1 MHRLVRF
8 YVQAK
13 NKYRCILTRQEAVE
27 LLDQNKS
34 YLGSLH
40 SMYKPLSSKVSSAR
54 ADNTTSDTGCFIK
67 RKQATH
73 SELLRV
79 DSISGQKNKVW
90 VETYGCAASKA
101 DSEMI
106 AGLLKRNGYELAKY
120 EQESS
125 LNIIITCSVKDATE
139 HKMLHRIG
147 ELTKVR
153 KPIVLAGC
161 LPKADKDMVERMFPS
176 ASLLGP
182 HSIDKTIDIVNS
194 TLAGKKTVILDD
206 SSRNKINVPRVRL
219 NPIVGIVE
227 IASGCMSECTF
238 CQTKLAKGGIRSYPA
253 GEILR
258 QIKHDVKE
266 GCKEIWLT
274 STDNG
279 CYGKDFGSN
288 IVELLQLCCDIDAHY
303 KLRLG
308 MMNPMH
314 LNSIVK
320 GLLGVYEHSE
330 KIFKFL
336 HIPVQS
342 GSDRLLRKMKRGH
355 SVKTYREIV
364 KTFRSRIP
372 EITIATDIIV
382 GFPSETEDDF
392 EKTLQLIKDTQPDIV
407 NSSKFS
413 ARPNTAAANLKQLR
427 SDIIKNRT
435 DKLHLLVK
443 EVSSMRNSMWVGWRG
458 DLLVDE
464 VYSNNV
470 IGRNY
475 AYKSVAL
482 SPLVTSRSDSHQ
494 QGKYTL
500 GTEIEADIYGYSDY
514 SLKGQPV
521 EQYP

>member
-1 MHRLVRF
+1 
-8 YVQAK
+8 
-13 NKYRCILTRQEAVE
+13 
-27 LLDQNKS
+27 
-34 YLGSLH
+34 
-40 SMYKPLSSKVSSAR
+40 
-54 ADNTTSDTGCFIK
+54 
-67 RKQATH
+67 
-73 SELLRV
+73 V
-79 DSISGQKNKVW
+79 DSTLGPKNKVW
-90 VETYGCAASKA
+90 LETYGCAASKA
-101 DSEMI
+101 DSEMV
-106 AGLLKRNGYELAKY
+106 AGLLKTNGYELAAH
-120 EQESS
+120 EEESS

-147 ELTKVR
+147 ELTKAR
-153 KPIVLAGC
+153 KPIVLGGC
-161 LPKADKDMVERMFPS
+161 LPKADQNMVERMFPS

-182 HSIDKTIDIVNS
+182 HSIDKIIDTVNS
-194 TLAGKKTVILDD
+194 TLTGKKTVILDD
-206 SSRNKINVPRVRL
+206 SAHNKINVPRIRL

-238 CQTKLAKGGIRSYPA
+238 CQTKLAKGRIRSYPA

-258 QIKHDVKE
+258 QIKHDIKD

-288 IVELLQLCCDIDAHY
+288 IVELLRLCCSIDSRFM
-303 KLRLG
+303 LRLG

-314 LNSIVK
+314 LNSIAK
-320 GLLGVYEHSE
+320 ELIEVYEHNE

-342 GSDRLLRKMKRGH
+342 GSDRVLRKMKRGH
-355 SVKTYREIV
+355 SAKTYREIV
-364 KTFRSRIP
+364 KAFRSQIP

-382 GFPSETEDDF
+382 GFPSETEGDF
-392 EKTLQLIKDTQPDIV
+392 QKTLELINDTQPDIV

-427 SDIIKNRT
+427 SDIIKKRT

-443 EVSSMRNSMWVGWRG
+443 DISRMRNSMWVGWRG
-458 DLLVDE
+458 KVIVDE
-464 VYSNNV
+464 LNSNNI

-475 AYKSVAL
+475 AYKSIVL
-482 SPLVTSRSDSHQ
+482 SPRIRSQSDSQ
-494 QGKYTL
+494 QQARYTI

-514 SLKGQPV
+514 SLKGQPA
-521 EQYP
+521 EHNS

>member
-1 MHRLVRF
+1 VIFSLA
-8 YVQAK
+8 AK
-13 NKYRCILTRQEAVE
+13 Y
-27 LLDQNKS
+27 
-34 YLGSLH
+34 
-40 SMYKPLSSKVSSAR
+40 PLAIKASNSR
-54 ADNTTSDTGCFIK
+54 ANNITSDNDCFIK
-67 RKQATH
+67 RTEDTH
-73 SELLRV
+73 SDLLHV
-79 DSISGQKNKVW
+79 DSMLGPKNKVW

-106 AGLLKRNGYELAKY
+106 AGLLKTNGYELAKH
-120 EQESS
+120 EEESS
-125 LNIIITCSVKDATE
+125 LNVIITCTVKDATE

-147 ELTKVR
+147 ELTKAK

-161 LPKADKDMVERMFPS
+161 LPKADQNMVERMFPS

-182 HSIDKTIDIVNS
+182 HSIDKTIDVVNS
-194 TLAGKKTVILDD
+194 ALTGKKSVILDD
-206 SSRNKINVPRVRL
+206 STHDKINVPRIRL

-238 CQTKLAKGGIRSYPA
+238 CQTKLAKGGIRSYSA

-258 QIKHDVKE
+258 QIKSDIKD

-279 CYGKDFGSN
+279 CYGKDLGSN
-288 IVELLQLCCDIDAHY
+288 IVELLQLCCSIDSHFM
-303 KLRLG
+303 LRLG

-314 LNSIVK
+314 LNSIAK
-320 GLLGVYEHSE
+320 ELLEVYEHNE

-342 GSDRLLRKMKRGH
+342 GSDRVLRKMKRGH
-355 SVKTYREIV
+355 SAKTYREIV
-364 KTFRSRIP
+364 KAFRSQIP
-372 EITIATDIIV
+372 EITIATDVIV

-392 EKTLQLIKDTQPDIV
+392 QKTLELIKDTQPDIV

-443 EVSSMRNSMWVGWRG
+443 EISRIRNSLWVGWRG
-458 DLLVDE
+458 KVIVDE
-464 VYSNNV
+464 INSNNI

-475 AYKSVAL
+475 AYKSVVL
-482 SPLVTSRSDSHQ
+482 SPGITSQSDSQ
-494 QGKYTL
+494 QQARYTL

-514 SLKGQPV
+514 SLKGRPV
-521 EQYP
+521 E

>member
-1 MHRLVRF
+1 MH
-8 YVQAK
+8 
-13 NKYRCILTRQEAVE
+13 
-27 LLDQNKS
+27 KS
-34 YLGSLH
+34 LAIKASN
-40 SMYKPLSSKVSSAR
+40 SQ
-54 ADNTTSDTGCFIK
+54 ADNITSDTGCFIK
-67 RKQATH
+67 RTQDTH
-73 SELLRV
+73 SELLHV
-79 DSISGQKNKVW
+79 DPILGQKNKVW

-106 AGLLKRNGYELAKY
+106 AGLLKTNGYELAKH
-120 EQESS
+120 EEESS

-147 ELTKVR
+147 ELTKAR
-153 KPIVLAGC
+153 KPIVLGGC
-161 LPKADKDMVERMFPS
+161 LPKADQNMVERMFPS

-182 HSIDKTIDIVNS
+182 HSIDKIIDTVNS
-194 TLAGKKTVILDD
+194 TLTGKKTVILDD
-206 SSRNKINVPRVRL
+206 SAHNKINVPRIRL

-258 QIKHDVKE
+258 QIKHDIKD

-288 IVELLQLCCDIDAHY
+288 IVELLRLCCSIDSRFM
-303 KLRLG
+303 LRLG

-314 LNSIVK
+314 LNSIAK
-320 GLLGVYEHSE
+320 DLIEVYEHNE

-342 GSDRLLRKMKRGH
+342 GSDRVLRKMKRGH
-355 SVKTYREIV
+355 SAKTYREIV
-364 KTFRSRIP
+364 KAFRSQIP

-382 GFPSETEDDF
+382 GFPSETEGDF
-392 EKTLQLIKDTQPDIV
+392 QKTLELINDTQPDIV

-427 SDIIKNRT
+427 SDIIKKRT

-443 EVSSMRNSMWVGWRG
+443 DISRMRNSMWVGWRG
-458 DLLVDE
+458 KVIVDE
-464 VYSNNV
+464 LNSNNI

-475 AYKSVAL
+475 AYKSIVL
-482 SPLVTSRSDSHQ
+482 SPQSDSQ
-494 QGKYTL
+494 QQARYTI

-514 SLKGQPV
+514 SLKGQSV
-521 EQYP
+521 EHYS

>member
-1 MHRLVRF
+1 MRILLLFHLR
-8 YVQAK
+8 AK
-13 NKYRCILTRQEAVE
+13 NKYRCMLTHQERVE
-27 LLDQNKS
+27 LVGQNKS
-34 YLGSLH
+34 YSGLLHNMHKSLAIKA
-40 SMYKPLSSKVSSAR
+40 SNSQANNR
-54 ADNTTSDTGCFIK
+54 TSDSGCFIK
-67 RKQATH
+67 PRQDTH
-73 SELLRV
+73 SELLHV
-79 DSISGQKNKVW
+79 NSILGQKNKVW

-106 AGLLKRNGYELAKY
+106 AGLLKSNGFELSKY
-120 EQESS
+120 EEESS

-147 ELTKVR
+147 ELTKAR
-153 KPIVLAGC
+153 KPVVLAGC
-161 LPKADKDMVERMFPS
+161 LPKADQNMVERMFPS

-182 HSIDKTIDIVNS
+182 HSIDKTIEIVNS
-194 TLAGKKTVILDD
+194 TLTGKKTVILDD
-206 SSRNKINVPRVRL
+206 SPRNKINVPRIRL

-238 CQTKLAKGGIRSYPA
+238 CQTKLAKGGIRSYSA

-258 QIKHDVKE
+258 QIKHDIKD

-279 CYGKDFGSN
+279 CYGKDLGSN
-288 IVELLQLCCDIDAHY
+288 IAELLQLCCAIDSHFM
-303 KLRLG
+303 LRLG

-314 LNSIVK
+314 LNSIAK
-320 GLLGVYEHSE
+320 ELLEVYEHND

-342 GSDRLLRKMKRGH
+342 GSDRVLRKMKRGH

-364 KTFRSRIP
+364 KAFRLRIP
-372 EITIATDIIV
+372 EVTVATDIIV

-392 EKTLQLIKDTQPDIV
+392 QKTLQLINDTQPDIV
-407 NSSKFS
+407 NASKFS

-435 DKLHLLVK
+435 DKLHLLIK
-443 EVSSMRNSMWVGWRG
+443 EVSSMRNSMWIGWRG
-458 DLLVDE
+458 ELLVDE
-464 VYSNNV
+464 VNSNNV

-482 SPLVTSRSDSHQ
+482 SRLVTSRSDSHQ